1 MASSVATPTLVVLDF
16 GADGESDEFI
26 TPEIDLEIAFEVI
39 CQLDMAEERI
49 SLSTGEQSLHKFLKT
64 QVVYLELDM
73 RMHETETHMPVASIA
88 SCTHSIRSCP
98 SRLHILGNQGPVQWG
113 ECS

>member
-49 SLSTGEQSLHKFLKT
+49 SLSTGEQSLYRRVSNHCIN
-64 QVVYLELDM
+64 
-73 RMHETETHMPVASIA
+73 S
-88 SCTHSIRSCP
+88 
-98 SRLHILGNQGPVQWG
+98 
-113 ECS
+113 